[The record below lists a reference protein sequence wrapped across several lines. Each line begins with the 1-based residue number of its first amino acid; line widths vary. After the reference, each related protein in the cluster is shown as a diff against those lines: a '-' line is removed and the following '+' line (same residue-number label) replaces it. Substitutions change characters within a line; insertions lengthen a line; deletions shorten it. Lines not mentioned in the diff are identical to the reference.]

1 MEDVNKQRRIFL
13 SLSELE
19 CGPQEIISREI
30 LLHFTFSA
38 NCNKC
43 DRVWKK
49 REFILKVTFS
59 SFINLDCLVKMA
71 DYWPLSFV
79 RFYSMIPWVP
89 ETFLA
94 RFPVSVKSVF
104 SRGFVLRPKI
114 CRPSA
119 NTENSPAPA
128 RKTSATQGNSMT
140 TDLDFVLCPWK
151 RGEKNWPISSLPHGW
166 WLKRMY
172 CAPGAF
178 LTR

>member
-71 DYWPLSFV
+71 DYWALSFV

-94 RFPVSVKSVF
+94 RFSVSVKSVF

-151 RGEKNWPISSLPHGW
+151 REKKNWPISSLPHGW

-172 CAPGAF
+172 CAPGPF